1 MERAPAGARPV
12 AALQCL
18 GRPAME
24 GGRGAMSQVLEPEA
38 TAPEL
43 PARPRA
49 DPEKQH
55 ASETSVV
62 ELRQTRR
69 DRALARFHR
78 LDRKRRR
85 YAAREA
91 FGLWR
96 RAWMDGQVA
105 LQRAAV
111 HWKVQCVVQFWRR
124 WRTVREAAVRRAEEE
139 VFERAAAA
147 AARQRRDAEVFWRGS
162 VLRRS
167 FSGWHLEARDA
178 TLAKER
184 DLEHRRRRQRLLQA
198 VAERV
203 KKQQQQE
210 EKEKEE
216 SVAIREAAAPKPRTS
231 AGARRGD
238 ARGCLWKRKTGGC
251 KTSAER
257 REPPGTGAAGGT
269 RATDT
274 WVSAPRKGASAPA
287 DGGRAPGMEPDEEP
301 LLQLTDSAELEL
313 GSILSRHRH
322 RCESASETAPAET
335 RSRPAPAPP
344 RPARG
349 ATGMEARTLERKR
362 RREELKRR
370 YAEAAELRRSEYQ
383 ARETRIEAEAA
394 AQHEELLG
402 SRRRARQDA
411 ELERQERECRATLAR
426 EQLRL
431 GCLHRNR
438 VLARSHG
445 GVPWTTYMAQ
455 SRCLSERARC
465 LRPRALLRVALDG
478 LRVAVIARRRR
489 AVLLEV
495 ERRGTAD
502 AMAWRNRA
510 ARGLQAFMFHFILCF
525 SKRQAELHYSGRLL
539 LAGLRGLAGACA
551 ARRTQMER
559 AAEYCRFRRLREP
572 LVGWFLCAQ
581 RAREDWRRQEASLL
595 FRAAAWAKHHA
606 QWRAFHSWRR
616 RLRSRRLRRFIADFH
631 EDLFDEASP
640 AAGEREC
647 DGERPTGGGAGVPAG
662 SVSAV
667 SEELRALEAEAA
679 APFEEIGAVLA
690 ALDKDIAAVW
700 HEA

>member
-1 MERAPAGARPV
+1 MERNPAGEREVP
-12 AALQCL
+12 ALQCL
-18 GRPAME
+18 GRPAVE
-24 GGRGAMSQVLEPEA
+24 GGRGAIAQVLEPEA
-38 TAPEL
+38 PAPEL
-43 PARPRA
+43 PSRPRA
-49 DPEKQH
+49 GPDEWHTTKNT
-55 ASETSVV
+55 ATDI
-62 ELRQTRR
+62 RQMRR
-69 DRALARFHR
+69 ERALARFHR

-111 HWKVQCVVQFWRR
+111 HWKVQSVVLFWRR

-139 VFERAAAA
+139 VFERAAAT

-167 FSGWHLEARDA
+167 FSRWHLEARDA
-178 TLAKER
+178 TLERER
-184 DLEHRRRRQRLLQA
+184 DLEYRRRRQRLLQA

-203 KKQQQQE
+203 KKQQQQQQE
-210 EKEKEE
+210 KEMEKEK
-216 SVAIREAAAPKPRTS
+216 SVAIREAVAPKPRTS
-231 AGARRGD
+231 AEACRTD
-238 ARGCLWKRKTGGC
+238 ARGCVWKRKARGRKNSG
-251 KTSAER
+251 ER
-257 REPPGTGAAGGT
+257 REPPGAGAAGGT

-274 WVSAPRKGASAPA
+274 WVSAPRKGPSAPA
-287 DGGRAPGMEPDEEP
+287 GGGGAPGMEPDEEP

-313 GSILSRHRH
+313 GSILSRHRQ
-322 RCESASETAPAET
+322 RCEPASETVPAEI
-335 RSRPAPAPP
+335 RSRPAPAS
-344 RPARG
+344 R
-349 ATGMEARTLERKR
+349 ATGMQARTLERKR

-370 YAEAAELRRSEYQ
+370 YTEAAESRRSESQ
-383 ARETRIEAEAA
+383 ARKARIEAEAA
-394 AQHEELLG
+394 AKHEELLG

-426 EQLRL
+426 EQSRL
-431 GCLHRNR
+431 ACLHRNR
-438 VLARSHG
+438 VLARSHAWE
-445 GVPWTTYMAQ
+445 PWITYMVQ
-455 SRCLSERARC
+455 SRCLSERATC
-465 LRPRALLRVALDG
+465 LRPCALLRVALDG

-495 ERRGTAD
+495 DRRGIAN

-525 SKRQAELHYSGRLL
+525 SKRQAELHYSCHLL
-539 LAGLRGLAGACA
+539 LAGLRGLASACT
-551 ARRTQMER
+551 ARRTQMEH

-581 RAREDWRRQEASLL
+581 RVREDWRRQEASLL

-606 QWRAFHSWRR
+606 QWRAFHAWRR

-640 AAGEREC
+640 YSAER
-647 DGERPTGGGAGVPAG
+647 DVPADGG
-662 SVSAV
+662 SMSAV